1 MIYLDDLT
9 PPEDRKEK
17 RHTVVMSESDDK
29 LLREVRDLLGSKNV
43 AEIMRRSIRQG
54 LTSALDKF
62 KPKAS

>member
-9 PPEDRKEK
+9 PPADRKEK
-17 RHTVVMSESDDK
+17 RHTVVMSESDDR
-29 LLREVRDLLGSKNV
+29 LLREVREILGSKNV

>member
-9 PPEDRKEK
+9 PPDERKEK
-17 RHTVVMSESDDK
+17 RHTVVMGDADDK

-54 LTSALDKF
+54 LSTALEKF
-62 KPKAS
+62 KPKIS

>member
-9 PPEDRKEK
+9 PPDEKKEK
-17 RHTVVMSESDDK
+17 RHTVVMNETDDQ
-29 LLREVRDLLGSKNV
+29 LLREVRALLGSKNV

-54 LTSALDKF
+54 LVSALDKF